1 MVSICQR
8 LSSLLAL
15 LLITVPAFAGE
26 YERVAEELCRA
37 AQAQGRSRVAVL
49 PFQNVGKKNALA
61 GGIISEKLVT
71 AVMQRGGLEVVER
84 TLLAA
89 VLREQRLM
97 HSGAV
102 DAGSMKEL
110 GRILGV
116 DALVGGTVMER
127 ADGRFEVNTRLI
139 DTQSARIL
147 GAASAKVPKEWA
159 ESFFDDF
166 SMDPALPAWGS
177 FQAAG
182 PAYGAEAGEPDCG
195 RAAEDMDELDRA
207 ILDIK
212 ARYWAGRLKDKDI
225 ERGSLKRNPGSE
237 IRSDL
242 TRQEFYRVLRSHFDD
257 PGMRRVTRGEFQR
270 LVDTQKTIDRVAETC
285 GQSGAS

>member
-1 MVSICQR
+1 M
-8 LSSLLAL
+8 AA
-15 LLITVPAFAGE
+15 PAVAGE

-37 AQAQGRSRVAVL
+37 ARAQGRGRVAVL

-71 AVMQRGGLEVVER
+71 AVMGRGELEVVER

-127 ADGRFEVNTRLI
+127 QDGRFEVNMRLI

-147 GAASAKVPKEWA
+147 GAASAKVQKEWA

-166 SMDPALPAWGS
+166 NMEPALPSWGS
-177 FQAAG
+177 FQIAG

-207 ILDIK
+207 ILDVK
-212 ARYWAGRLKDKDI
+212 ARYWAGRLKDRDI
-225 ERGSLKRNPGSE
+225 ERGALKRNPGSE
-237 IRSDL
+237 IRNEL
-242 TRQEFYRVLRSHFDD
+242 TRQEFYRVLRSHYDD

-270 LVDTQKTIDRVAETC
+270 LVDTQKTIDRVAEAC
-285 GQSGAS
+285 GGSGV